1 MNEDDSNNE
10 NGLDYCRK
18 YRESCDPNKV
28 TTYEIGQMVK
38 YKKNG
43 MVESLNAKILKIH
56 SEEEGGGVT
65 IYIPE
70 TKREVKTLNEYISQP
85 FSNGNCESLKTLCNY
100 QKDMKKELNELIKS
114 SKKNK
119 RGGKSRK
126 KRMRFGRRKKVTKKR
141 MTSNRKK
148 NKKIRK

>member
-1 MNEDDSNNE
+1 MNDSNNE
-10 NGLDYCRK
+10 NVLQYCREYK
-18 YRESCDPNKV
+18 RKCVQNEVVN
-28 TTYEIGQMVK
+28 YEIGQMVK
-38 YKKNG
+38 YKKKG
-43 MVESLNAKILKIH
+43 MDESINAQILKIH

-70 TKREVKTLNEYISQP
+70 TKREVQTLNEYISQP

-100 QKDMKKELNELIKS
+100 QKDMKKELNQLIKS
-114 SKKNK
+114 SKNNK